1 MVITFQRGWIISQ
14 IMKYYVNQPTIFL
27 HNHVYN
33 SVLLNVLKV
42 LMPPRASHDLE
53 QLGTEEA

>member
-1 MVITFQRGWIISQ
+1 
-14 IMKYYVNQPTIFL
+14 MKYYVNQPTIFL

-33 SVLLNVLKV
+33 SVLLGVLKV
-42 LMPPRASHDLE
+42 LMPPGASHDLE